1 MPMAIHFGWHL
12 HRPYIVPF
20 IPICLAWVWFD
31 LEDFFFLVRLI
42 LLSKLSKGKSRITK
56 TEPYS
61 QEQE

>member
-1 MPMAIHFGWHL
+1 MAIHFGWHL

-20 IPICLAWVWFD
+20 IPICLAWVRFD
-31 LEDFFFLVRLI
+31 LEDFFLVCLI
-42 LLSKLSKGKSRITK
+42 LLLKLSKGKSRITK